1 MRRLTQQA
9 DAVLVHH
16 GWFWKGEDPCIVGMK
31 QRRLATLL
39 RHDISLIAYHL
50 PLDAHPELGNNA
62 ATGPAAGF
70 DGDWNGWRQRSD
82 AGAGDAGRI
91 GGTGQWS

>member
-1 MRRLTQQA
+1 VHRR
-9 DAVLVHH
+9 H
-16 GWFWKGEDPCIVGMK
+16 DPL

-62 ATGPAAGF
+62 QLARVLDLTVTGSFG
-70 DGDWNGWRQRSD
+70 GN
-82 AGAGDAGRI
+82 AGRR
-91 GGTGQWS
+91 GWSCWVTPDRTGQRRRLRRPD